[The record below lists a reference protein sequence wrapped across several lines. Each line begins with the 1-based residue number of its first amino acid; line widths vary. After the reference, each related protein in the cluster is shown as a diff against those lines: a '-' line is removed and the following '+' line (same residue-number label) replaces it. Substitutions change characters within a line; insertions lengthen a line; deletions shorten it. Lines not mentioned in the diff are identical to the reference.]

1 MTSLTTSST
10 NNASSAAR
18 PNELEFIF
26 LGTGCSSA
34 LPLVKCV
41 TASPDVPQCRTCL
54 STLDPAGR
62 KNMRRNTSAV
72 VRVKSADSDGKLATI
87 VIDVGK
93 TFLPSALEWF
103 PKYGLRKIDG
113 VLITHAHADAMN
125 GLDDLRG
132 WTLDGGIQTHIDL
145 YASQTTF
152 DEIRRSFPYLIARE
166 FATGGGDVPEF
177 KWHIIEDK
185 VPFKVGNTGVTITPF
200 AVHHGRVFSQ
210 CPSEG
215 LPTPVYTSPPTPV
228 SGRSSPQLPTIPS
241 LSRIHSNDPYL
252 CMGFKFEEALVYI
265 SDVSHIPEDV
275 WSLLLAPK
283 VFGKKTHVA
292 PVFVLDC
299 LRIMPH
305 TSHFG
310 LKQAIDA
317 VRRMGARRNYLYAEI
332 LRSVGEEKRDIA
344 NVSEAV
350 RKGMEAVGEGEAQW
364 VRPAFD
370 GLRVFISPD
379 GLVRDDENS

>member
-1 MTSLTTSST
+1 M
-10 NNASSAAR
+10 
-18 PNELEFIF
+18 
-26 LGTGCSSA
+26 
-34 LPLVKCV
+34 
-41 TASPDVPQCRTCL
+41 
-54 STLDPAGR
+54 
-62 KNMRRNTSAV
+62 
-72 VRVKSADSDGKLATI
+72 
-87 VIDVGK
+87 
-93 TFLPSALEWF
+93 
-103 PKYGLRKIDG
+103 
-113 VLITHAHADAMN
+113 
-125 GLDDLRG
+125 
-132 WTLDGGIQTHIDL
+132 
-145 YASQTTF
+145 
-152 DEIRRSFPYLIARE
+152 
-166 FATGGGDVPEF
+166 
-177 KWHIIEDK
+177 
-185 VPFKVGNTGVTITPF
+185 PFKVGNTGVTITPF
-200 AVHHGRVFSQ
+200 AGMQIFIILRNLSLTSSNQVHHGRVFSQ

-241 LSRIHSNDPYL
+241 LSRIHSNELDEVSSTNPSPYL

-317 VRRMGARRNYLYAEI
+317 VRRMGARRNYLVGFSHDMTHDEYAEI
-332 LRSVGEEKRDIA
+332 LRSVGEEKGDIA